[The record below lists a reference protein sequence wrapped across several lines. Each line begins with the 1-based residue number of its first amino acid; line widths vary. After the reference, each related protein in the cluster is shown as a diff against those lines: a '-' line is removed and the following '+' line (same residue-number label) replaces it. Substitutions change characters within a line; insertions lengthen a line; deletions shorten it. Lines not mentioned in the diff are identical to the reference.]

1 MDTHTTQPHTPQELV
16 IPLWDVGAR
25 RPVRKERRRDTGSL
39 DRHIQEMTGT
49 PPLGFADRRQRLPK
63 QAVEIMVRLWRE
75 ADGAC
80 DELQRDIPR
89 CAA

>member
-1 MDTHTTQPHTPQELV
+1 MDKHIAQPHTTQELV

-49 PPLGFADRRQRLPK
+49 PPSGFSARRRVPK
-63 QAVEIMVRLWRE
+63 QAVEVMVRLWPE
-75 ADGAC
+75 ADDAC
-80 DELQRDIPR
+80 DDLQRDIPR